1 MNRSSSSE
9 AGSNAISGGM
19 TSSYVR
25 CLCSK
30 LSVVRKAWTDDNP
43 GRRFYGCPNPKW
55 KSCTFFKWFDVEKPY
70 GWQKNSLL
78 EARDL
83 IREQEEELKKLKA
96 MVGHDGKE
104 MESEMLLQMEEENK
118 KLRAMVGRDGK
129 EMESEILLQMEEEN
143 KKLRAMVGP
152 DANEMESKM
161 LQLENENK
169 KLKQELAVSY
179 GKEKMGKQFVIIS
192 WVGFACVTPVIVNAL
207 K

>member
-1 MNRSSSSE
+1 SSSSE

-96 MVGHDGKE
+96 M
-104 MESEMLLQMEEENK
+104 

>member
-1 MNRSSSSE
+1 
-9 AGSNAISGGM
+9 
-19 TSSYVR
+19 
-25 CLCSK
+25 
-30 LSVVRKAWTDDNP
+30 
-43 GRRFYGCPNPKW
+43 
-55 KSCTFFKWFDVEKPY
+55 
-70 GWQKNSLL
+70 
-78 EARDL
+78 
-83 IREQEEELKKLKA
+83 
-96 MVGHDGKE
+96 
-104 MESEMLLQMEEENK
+104 MEEENK